1 MNIEIE
7 INKQTSLPYI
17 KAYNIQIT
25 IVYNLSLK
33 RVKSCVRVLWFNNKL
48 MEWKRF
54 VSNCY

>member
-7 INKQTSLPYI
+7 INKKTSLTYM

-25 IVYNLSLK
+25 IVNNLSLK